1 MLKSSLLAA
10 MENAALLAGKV
21 LAILLFTWLSG
32 ATAQGTFTLFLASY
46 SVLTVA
52 VLFGFDTGNNY
63 FGARARKPVQRAALI
78 GSTVA
83 LTLLV
88 APIAIGIIFSL
99 RHFTGLLDP
108 LSETLMIVLW
118 VDLPI
123 GLFGLLCGAILF
135 GRDRFGVRFI
145 GTALHNVIFVGGL
158 IATATTGELTVEV
171 GLMWW
176 SAGLIGCTV
185 YWFVYVL
192 NDAGQLPIFHL
203 RFFRRQCR
211 YGFKAYP
218 YFVMNAANFRLDN
231 FFISGY
237 LGVTALGVYSVAV
250 AAVEVIL
257 YLPRSLAN
265 ATLTHHAGD
274 QERSVTRV
282 LQPLSA
288 VSLILFPV
296 FLIAAP
302 LAILIFFSDEFTQA
316 AWISILL
323 LPGIFAMAIGV
334 VGSYALFARS
344 ENGAASAAAGYAV
357 VLTVV
362 LNLLLVPLLG
372 LPGAA
377 LATTLSYSAFCF
389 IVLRKTAAV
398 EGSSFGQLVHPDWS
412 AITRLTRRLTARS
425 N

>member
-10 MENAALLAGKV
+10 MENAALLTGKV

-32 ATAQGTFTLFLASY
+32 AAAQGTFTLFLASY

-63 FGARARKPVQRAALI
+63 FAARARKPVQRAALI
-78 GSTVA
+78 GSSLL

-88 APIAIGIIFSL
+88 APISVGIILAL
-99 RHFTGLLDP
+99 RHFTALLDP
-108 LSETLMIVLW
+108 LSDTLIVILW
-118 VDLPI
+118 VDLPV

-135 GRDRFGVRFI
+135 GRDRFGIRLI
-145 GTALHNVIFVGGL
+145 GTAIHNVIFVGGL
-158 IATATTGELTVEV
+158 VASTASGHLTVE
-171 GLMWW
+171 
-176 SAGLIGCTV
+176 AGLIWWSVGLVTCTV
-185 YWFVYVL
+185 YWFSYVL
-192 NDAGQLPIFHL
+192 KDAGRLPIFHL
-203 RFFRRQCR
+203 RSFTRQCR
-211 YGFKAYP
+211 YGIRAYP

-237 LGVTALGVYSVAV
+237 LGVTALGIYSVAV

-274 QERSVTRV
+274 QDRSVTTI

-288 VSLILFPV
+288 ISLILFPV
-296 FLIAAP
+296 FLVAAP
-302 LAILIFFSDEFTQA
+302 LAILIFFSDEFIQA
-316 AWISILL
+316 AWISVLL

-362 LNLLLVPLLG
+362 LNIILVPVLG

-377 LATTLSYSAFCF
+377 LATTLSYTAFCF
-389 IVLRKTAAV
+389 IVLRKTAAI
-398 EGSSFGQLVHPDWS
+398 EKISLGQLVHPDWS
-412 AITRLTRRLTARS
+412 AINRLTRRLLARP